1 MTDDLIPAQR
11 ESLET
16 LRSSRGPC
24 PPAAALVE
32 YEASREAERARHPHY
47 AHIQVCSRCQLA
59 LLHMA
64 EPSAAAAD
72 PSHVVVDAVNQYRR
86 IRLAVLLPLAA
97 VAVLAVAITLN
108 DRQGGT
114 PVAPGIDTVRG
125 TELQITAPA
134 GAVEIVRE
142 FSWQSPIRAER
153 YRVIVKRG
161 TTVVWQ
167 TETTGLTVAPPPS
180 GVLERDVPY
189 EWQVAAIDRE
199 GNVRMTSPPQPFV
212 FY

>member
-1 MTDDLIPAQR
+1 MTDDLTPAQR
-11 ESLET
+11 ESLEA

-24 PPAAALVE
+24 PPAEALVE
-32 YEASREAERARHPHY
+32 YEALSDGERATHPDH

-64 EPSAAAAD
+64 EPATASSKMTWLMPIAA
-72 PSHVVVDAVNQYRR
+72 VVVFGIGY
-86 IRLAVLLPLAA
+86 
-97 VAVLAVAITLN
+97 TLI
-108 DRQGGT
+108 DRSGGT
-114 PVAPGIDTVRG
+114 LVPPGNDTVRG
-125 TELQITAPA
+125 TEIQITAPA

-153 YRVIVKRG
+153 YRVIVRRG
-161 TTVVWQ
+161 STVVWQ

-180 GVLERDVPY
+180 GVLERDVQY
-189 EWQVAAIDRE
+189 EWQVEAIDRE